1 VNRLISLQKSNQL
14 KAIAIL
20 MMLCLHLFN
29 RDYQELFQPVLFIGA
44 QPLSYYISLFCDACV
59 PVFAFVSG
67 YGLYYK
73 YSKEKQIYK
82 KGNVIRLQK
91 LYINYWV
98 VLLLFAVLLGF
109 ILGKEGYP
117 GSWVK
122 FLLNFTGLDP
132 SYNGAW
138 WFFTTYVLFV
148 LTSSFWFR
156 LLDWLNPY
164 VFILFLLSLYV
175 IAFYFRV
182 YKTDVF
188 EGNVGR
194 WLHTQ
199 TALYCCTL
207 FQFMLG
213 AFALK
218 HKWHHRFSN
227 IFSQLKYSNVL
238 AIVGIIVLIIWHGI
252 VPNFIVAPFTGLGF
266 IFLFLQ
272 INLGK
277 IGNRVLDFLAPH
289 ATNMWL
295 IHMFFYMIYFKEFV
309 YEFHYVPL
317 IFLILVLMCLG
328 SSYIVNFMYQKIQ
341 KLL

>member
-1 VNRLISLQKSNQL
+1 
-14 KAIAIL
+14 
-20 MMLCLHLFN
+20 
-29 RDYQELFQPVLFIGA
+29 
-44 QPLSYYISLFCDACV
+44 
-59 PVFAFVSG
+59 
-67 YGLYYK
+67 
-73 YSKEKQIYK
+73 
-82 KGNVIRLQK
+82 
-91 LYINYWV
+91 
-98 VLLLFAVLLGF
+98 
-109 ILGKEGYP
+109 
-117 GSWVK
+117 
-122 FLLNFTGLDP
+122 
-132 SYNGAW
+132 
-138 WFFTTYVLFV
+138 
-148 LTSSFWFR
+148 
-156 LLDWLNPY
+156 
-164 VFILFLLSLYV
+164 
-175 IAFYFRV
+175 
-182 YKTDVF
+182 
-188 EGNVGR
+188 
-194 WLHTQ
+194 
-199 TALYCCTL
+199 
-207 FQFMLG
+207 MLG